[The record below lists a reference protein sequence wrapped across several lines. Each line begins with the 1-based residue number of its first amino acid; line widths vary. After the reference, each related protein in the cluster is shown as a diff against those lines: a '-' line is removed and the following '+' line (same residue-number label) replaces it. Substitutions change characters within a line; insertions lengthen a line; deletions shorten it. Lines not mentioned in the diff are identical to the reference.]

1 MRELGFISGWIFFI
15 ALKIAVDYLQIVKLK
30 RSPAHW
36 FEFIV
41 MMAIGLG
48 WMRLSGGVN
57 ELGELPY
64 ALELLAF
71 QAGSFW
77 LLFDGFLN
85 LTLDRNFFQ
94 YGSTAVIDKFF
105 KRAGMGPY
113 VMTKLMALILMVCG
127 IIWIYSD
134 LHYHI

>member
-1 MRELGFISGWIFFI
+1 MREAGFILGWLFFI
-15 ALKIAVDYLQIVKLK
+15 ALKIAVDWLQIVKLK
-30 RSPAHW
+30 RSPAHG
-36 FEFIV
+36 FELIV
-41 MMAIGLG
+41 IMAIGLV
-48 WMRLSGGVN
+48 WMGLAGGVN
-57 ELGELPY
+57 EPSELPY

-85 LTLDRNFFQ
+85 LTLGRHFFE
-94 YGSTAVIDKFF
+94 YGSTAIIDKFF

-127 IIWIYSD
+127 IIWIVTD
-134 LHYHI
+134 LRYHI